1 MSSCMQVEIDS
12 TQDIPTPMA
21 VCDIDAGQETRREP
35 KSCTNHRPTVLHM
48 SCKVTRSDLN
58 GCACVT
64 DCARLTGVRRKA
76 SHSGEDERY
85 APTQPSRYRSS
96 PPPKKANS
104 FSASSICQ
112 TVVCYFVDPFHV
124 VSCQG
129 KRLDSPLVCVS
140 SRVQW

>member
-12 TQDIPTPMA
+12 TQDLPTPMA

-85 APTQPSRYRSS
+85 APTVTLPQFTTAQKS
-96 PPPKKANS
+96 KFLFS
-104 FSASSICQ
+104 FQYLSNC
-112 TVVCYFVDPFHV
+112 CLLF
-124 VSCQG
+124 C
-129 KRLDSPLVCVS
+129 
-140 SRVQW
+140 